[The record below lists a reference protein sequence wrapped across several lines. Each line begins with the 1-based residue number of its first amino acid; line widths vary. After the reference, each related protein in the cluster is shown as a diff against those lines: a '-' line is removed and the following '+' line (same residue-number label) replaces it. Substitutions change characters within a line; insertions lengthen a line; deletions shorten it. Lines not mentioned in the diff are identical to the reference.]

1 MSRYTP
7 EHVLREQIVR
17 FSHLC
22 YERHLLVA
30 MDGNL
35 SAVLPDGNILC
46 TKAGCHKGFL
56 TDDDLVVID
65 RQGHKLRGRGN
76 PTSEMAM
83 HLACYEER
91 PDCRAVIH
99 THPPISI
106 AFTIAGVSMARCV
119 LPEVVLTLGTVPTV
133 EYETTGTLA
142 LADRIRPYVRE
153 HDAIL
158 MDRHG
163 AVTLGGSLLEAFCR
177 LETMEHTA
185 LITKTARDL
194 GNVRELPP
202 DEAVHLRKM
211 GLLRYGGPP
220 AAIDRVQD
228 AGADLPPPCLDC
240 SGCSHPHPSGIGPE
254 SDLRMA
260 RVVDAP
266 VQRLR
271 DAIDAARRAAAHP
284 GVPGGG
290 ALPDPQTAA
299 SRAEAAVRQ
308 VAPGLSG
315 SVEDAVVA
323 EVLRALGDG

>member
-1 MSRYTP
+1 MIP
-7 EHVLREQIVR
+7 ERRLREDMIK
-17 FSHLC
+17 FGHLC

-35 SAVLPDGNILC
+35 SALLPDGHVLC

-65 RQGHKLRGRGN
+65 RSGRKVRGTGN

-91 PDCRAVIH
+91 PDVRAVIH

-133 EYETTGTLA
+133 DYATTGTKT
-142 LADRIRPYVRE
+142 LADKIRPYVRD

-163 AVTLGGSLLEAFCR
+163 AVCLGKDLLTAFCN

-202 DEAVHLRKM
+202 AEAVRLRSM
-211 GLLRYGGPP
+211 GLKRYGGPP
-220 AAIDRVQD
+220 SAVAKADQP
-228 AGADLPPPCLDC
+228 GADLPGVC
-240 SGCSHPHPSGIGPE
+240 SGCSGCAHPHPAGVAPKVE
-254 SDLRMA
+254 LKMA
-260 RVVDAP
+260 RVTDQPLVD
-266 VQRLR
+266 LR
-271 DAIDAARRAAAHP
+271 DEN
-284 GVPGGG
+284 V
-290 ALPDPQTAA
+290 LVQ
-299 SRAEAAVRQ
+299 
-308 VAPGLSG
+308 
-315 SVEDAVVA
+315 
-323 EVLRALGDG
+323 EVLRALARG